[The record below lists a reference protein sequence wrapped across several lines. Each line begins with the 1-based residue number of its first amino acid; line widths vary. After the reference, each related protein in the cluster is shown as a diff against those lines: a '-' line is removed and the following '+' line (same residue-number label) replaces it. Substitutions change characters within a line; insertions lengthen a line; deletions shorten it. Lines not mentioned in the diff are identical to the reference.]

1 MTQPPSPKV
10 LRGGLVLL
18 DADGRAVQ
26 RVISLQYNPD
36 TLSRSLQAR
45 GTTTDAGDRLEATR
59 LKGPP
64 AETIKLDAEIDAT
77 DHLEFPVQNSDAVTS
92 GILPALAALE
102 LVLTPDSA
110 SLQAAQR
117 RAATGTLEVLPLPSP
132 LVLFV
137 WGTKRVLPVRIT
149 DLSILEEA
157 FDANLN
163 PIRAKVTVSLRVL
176 SVDDLAAGS
185 RGEGLA
191 MAALQTRERLSR
203 RQPGTLQ
210 TLGFQG
216 LP

>member
-18 DADGRAVQ
+18 DADGRSVL

-36 TLSRSLQAR
+36 SLSRSLQVR
-45 GTTTDAGDRLEATR
+45 GTATDAGDRLEVTR

-77 DHLEFPVQNSDAVTS
+77 DQLEFPTRNPDAVSS
-92 GILPALAALE
+92 GILPELAALE
-102 LVLTPDSA
+102 MVVSPGSTA
-110 SLQAAQR
+110 LQAAQR
-117 RAATGTLEVLPLPSP
+117 LAATGTLEILPLPAP
-132 LVLFV
+132 MVLFV
-137 WGTKRVLPVRIT
+137 WGAKRVLPVRIT
-149 DLSILEEA
+149 DVAILEDA

-163 PIRAKVTVSLRVL
+163 PIRAKVTLSLRVL
-176 SVDDLAAGS
+176 SVDDMPAGS

-191 MAALQTRERLSR
+191 MAALQNKERLSR

-210 TLGFQG
+210 ALGLRG